1 MKMAAT
7 EKTPTPKPI
16 TEVTTQSTTQSTATK
31 RLLAGTLWL
40 WVLVPLILLG
50 VVLAYLVTTGGG
62 LGELAGPPVE
72 QVTIERITLPEAGV
86 IKVMVVNDGPQEV
99 TIPQVLVDDA
109 YWEFSASPSNVI
121 PRLGQATFTIPYPW
135 VQEEMHAVRLI
146 TSLGTTFDGEI
157 AAAVV
162 TPAPSGSLFWRFAL
176 IGFYVGIVPVAL
188 GLLWYPVM
196 RRMGRQ
202 AMNFVLALTIGLL
215 AYLAIGTWLDA
226 LEFAAVLPAFW
237 QGVPM
242 VLLIAL
248 ITLGV
253 LLVVGA
259 RDRSVTRTPLQI
271 SYLIA
276 LGIGLH
282 NLGEGLAIG
291 AAYALGEAALGTFL
305 VLGFTLHNITEG
317 VGIAAPIVRER
328 PALRH
333 FALLAL
339 LAGGPAIIGTWIG
352 GFAFSPVWATI
363 FLAVGIG
370 AILQVIW
377 EVGKLMMRDSAR
389 VQEPL
394 LNWVNLSGV
403 VVGVALMYF
412 TAFLVKF

>member
-1 MKMAAT
+1 
-7 EKTPTPKPI
+7 
-16 TEVTTQSTTQSTATK
+16 
-31 RLLAGTLWL
+31 
-40 WVLVPLILLG
+40 LVPLLLLG
-50 VVLAYLVTTGGG
+50 VVLAYLVATGGG
-62 LGELAGPPVE
+62 LTELAGPPVE
-72 QVTIERITLPEAGV
+72 QVTIKRITLPEPGV
-86 IKVMVVNDGPQEV
+86 IEVRVVNDGPMEV
-99 TIPQVLVDDA
+99 TVAQVLVDDA
-109 YWEFSASPSNVI
+109 YWEYTASPSNVI
-121 PRLGQATFTIPYPW
+121 PRLGEATFTLPYPW
-135 VQEEMHAVRLI
+135 VEEEVHVVRLI
-146 TSLGTTFDGEI
+146 TSLGATFDGEI
-157 AAAVV
+157 AAAVE
-162 TPAPSGSLFWRFAL
+162 TPAPSASLFWRFML
-176 IGFYVGIVPVAL
+176 IGFYVGVVPVAL

-226 LEFAAVLPAFW
+226 LEFAAELPAFW

-248 ITLGV
+248 ITLGA

-259 RDRSVTRTPLQI
+259 RESSGPRTPLQV

-328 PALRH
+328 PAFVH
-333 FALLAL
+333 FVLLAL

-352 GFAFSPVWATI
+352 GFAFDPVWATI

-377 EVGKLMMRDSAR
+377 EVGKLMMRDSER
-389 VQEPL
+389 YSEPL
-394 LNWVNLSGV
+394 FNWVNLSGV
-403 VVGVALMYF
+403 VAGVALMYF
-412 TAFLVKF
+412 TAFMVKF